1 MTIKLFFVILS
12 IAFSLKNVIIPL
24 EKFDRVKTLELF
36 GKAYELLPNQ
46 PADKEKFLIT
56 VDKWLSLYISII
68 NIFWE
73 FNPTFFHNLAWRVV
87 GAKQEAWLSIV
98 DKVQENLKTYF
109 VIDDEINKKANEYIH
124 NYNLKVLDAL
134 LAKDFEA
141 QKRKFDKQ
149 CALAIAKEIEKAK
162 AQFDNGEPEGEWEY
176 FVDSQGIHINKNR

>member
-109 VIDDEINKKANEYIH
+109 IIDDELNQKMNDYIH
-124 NYNLKVLDAL
+124 EYNLKVLAAL
-134 LAKDFEA
+134 TQKDFET
-141 QKRKFDKQ
+141 QVRKFDNQ
-149 CALAIAKEIEKAK
+149 FQNIVAKEIEKFK
-162 AQFDNGEPEGEWEY
+162 QKMSHGEPPGDWLFY
-176 FVDSQGIHINKNR
+176 VDGYGIHYR